1 VKAAKTILIV
11 SDGTESAS
19 KMAEAI
25 ASALKGNKVTVKK
38 AEDFTGTD
46 LLPADSFFIGCEKPK
61 PQSFG
66 YLAELL
72 QHINLVGRTCGV
84 FSSADSGSEKAVK
97 YLTGLLKDCE
107 AALNQ
112 KPLLAEDASTVSAWA
127 ESVITNNF

>member
-25 ASALKGNKVTVKK
+25 AAALKGNKVTVKK

-46 LLPADSFFIGCEKPK
+46 LLPADSFFIGCEKPN
-61 PQSFG
+61 PPSFS

-72 QHINLVGRTCGV
+72 RHINLACRTCGV
-84 FSSADSGSEKAVK
+84 FASAASNSEKAVK
-97 YLTGLLKDCE
+97 YLSGLLKDCE
-107 AALNQ
+107 AALNP
-112 KPLLAEDASTVSAWA
+112 KPLLAEDAKALKTWA